1 MYNYNYFIFRYQMKR
16 GILVLGQ
23 GGTHVNKIL
32 KNQKYQKKYQTAL
45 LHYRHPEPENLTE
58 R

>member
-45 LHYRHPEPENLTE
+45 QAFRTKKLD
-58 R
+58 